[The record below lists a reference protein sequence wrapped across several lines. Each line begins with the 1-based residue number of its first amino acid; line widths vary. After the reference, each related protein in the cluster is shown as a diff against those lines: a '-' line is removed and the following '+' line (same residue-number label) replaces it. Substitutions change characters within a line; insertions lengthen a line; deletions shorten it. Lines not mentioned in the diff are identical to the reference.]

1 MTGLRGEEARFLA
14 ILLAIA
20 LTGCGGLLPDPPK
33 RQLYRLEP
41 ALTSP
46 AARLPQVAVQLLVA
60 VPLAPSGLDT
70 SRIALSRTPLSL
82 DYFADSEWADR
93 APLLVQSALIDAFE
107 KSRAVGAVARDSAAF
122 RADFVLETT
131 IRDFQAA
138 YAEWAAA
145 RFRRAQRKAGQDPRT
160 QDRRANH
167 PEPRGGGG
175 CERCPRRRA
184 RLRRSPRRRRRRPRR
199 LDRYQSRLVPAPRI
213 ATLTDTFRS
222 RILKGSGR

>member
-1 MTGLRGEEARFLA
+1 MSGLRGGGARSLA
-14 ILLAIA
+14 ILLAIV

-41 ALTSP
+41 ALAPP
-46 AARLPQVAVQLLVA
+46 AMRLPQLPVQLLVA
-60 VPLAPSGLDT
+60 VPLAPAGLDT

-107 KSRAVGAVARDSAAF
+107 KSRAVGSVARDSAAF

-138 YAEWAAA
+138 YDAPNGPPRVSVGLNAKLVKIPERKIVGQTTLIREAPVAANDVPAVVRAFGEALGAAA
-145 RFRRAQRKAGQDPRT
+145 GDLVAWTVNNPGLSQRRASL
-160 QDRRANH
+160 H
-167 PEPRGGGG
+167 
-175 CERCPRRRA
+175 
-184 RLRRSPRRRRRRPRR
+184 
-199 LDRYQSRLVPAPRI
+199 
-213 ATLTDTFRS
+213 
-222 RILKGSGR
+222 

>member
-1 MTGLRGEEARFLA
+1 MTGLRGGEARFLA
-14 ILLAIA
+14 ILLALA

-46 AARLPQVAVQLLVA
+46 AARLPQVPVQLLVA
-60 VPLAPSGLDT
+60 VPLAPAGLDT
-70 SRIALSRTPLSL
+70 ARIALSRTPLSL
-82 DYFADSEWADR
+82 DYFAESEWADR

-138 YAEWAAA
+138 YDAPNGPPRVSVALNAKLVRIPERKIVGQTTLSREAAVAANDVPAVVRAFGEALGAAA
-145 RFRRAQRKAGQDPRT
+145 GDLVAWTVTNPGLSQRRASL
-160 QDRRANH
+160 H
-167 PEPRGGGG
+167 
-175 CERCPRRRA
+175 
-184 RLRRSPRRRRRRPRR
+184 
-199 LDRYQSRLVPAPRI
+199 
-213 ATLTDTFRS
+213 
-222 RILKGSGR
+222 

>member
-1 MTGLRGEEARFLA
+1 MTGLRGGGARSLP

-41 ALTSP
+41 ALAP
-46 AARLPQVAVQLLVA
+46 AAARLPQVPVQLLVA

-138 YAEWAAA
+138 YDAPNGPPRVSVALNAKLVKIPERKIVGQTTLSREAAVAANDVPAVVRAFGEALGAAA
-145 RFRRAQRKAGQDPRT
+145 GDLVAWTVTNPGLSQRRASL
-160 QDRRANH
+160 H
-167 PEPRGGGG
+167 
-175 CERCPRRRA
+175 
-184 RLRRSPRRRRRRPRR
+184 
-199 LDRYQSRLVPAPRI
+199 
-213 ATLTDTFRS
+213 
-222 RILKGSGR
+222 

>member
-1 MTGLRGEEARFLA
+1 MTGLRGGGARFLA
-14 ILLAIA
+14 ILLALA

-46 AARLPQVAVQLLVA
+46 AARLPQVPVQLLVA

-138 YAEWAAA
+138 YDAPNGPPRVSVALNAKLVKIPERKIVGQTTLSREAAVAANDVPAVVRAFGEALGAAA
-145 RFRRAQRKAGQDPRT
+145 GDLVAWTVTNPGLSQRRASL
-160 QDRRANH
+160 H
-167 PEPRGGGG
+167 
-175 CERCPRRRA
+175 
-184 RLRRSPRRRRRRPRR
+184 
-199 LDRYQSRLVPAPRI
+199 
-213 ATLTDTFRS
+213 
-222 RILKGSGR
+222 

>member
-1 MTGLRGEEARFLA
+1 MTGLRGGGARSLA
-14 ILLAIA
+14 ILLALA

-46 AARLPQVAVQLLVA
+46 AARLPQVPVQLLVA

-138 YAEWAAA
+138 YDAPNGPPRVSVALNAKLVKIPERKIVGQTTLSREAAVAANDVPAVVRAFGEALGAAA
-145 RFRRAQRKAGQDPRT
+145 GDLVAWTVTNPGLSQRRASL
-160 QDRRANH
+160 H
-167 PEPRGGGG
+167 
-175 CERCPRRRA
+175 
-184 RLRRSPRRRRRRPRR
+184 
-199 LDRYQSRLVPAPRI
+199 
-213 ATLTDTFRS
+213 
-222 RILKGSGR
+222 

>member
-1 MTGLRGEEARFLA
+1 MTGLRGEGARFLA
-14 ILLAIA
+14 ILLALA

-46 AARLPQVAVQLLVA
+46 AARLPQVPVQLLVA

-138 YAEWAAA
+138 YDAPNGPPRVSVALNAKLVKIPERKIVGQTTLSREAAVAANDVPAVVRAFGEALGAAA
-145 RFRRAQRKAGQDPRT
+145 GDLVAWTVTNPGLSQRRASL
-160 QDRRANH
+160 H
-167 PEPRGGGG
+167 
-175 CERCPRRRA
+175 
-184 RLRRSPRRRRRRPRR
+184 
-199 LDRYQSRLVPAPRI
+199 
-213 ATLTDTFRS
+213 
-222 RILKGSGR
+222 

>member
-1 MTGLRGEEARFLA
+1 MTGLRGEGARFLA
-14 ILLAIA
+14 ILLALA

-41 ALTSP
+41 ALVPP
-46 AARLPQVAVQLLVA
+46 AARLPLVPVQLLVA

-138 YAEWAAA
+138 YDAPNGPPRVSVALNAKLVKIPERKIVGQTTLSREAAVAANDVPAVVRAFGEALGAAA
-145 RFRRAQRKAGQDPRT
+145 GDLVAWTVTNPGLSQRRASL
-160 QDRRANH
+160 H
-167 PEPRGGGG
+167 
-175 CERCPRRRA
+175 
-184 RLRRSPRRRRRRPRR
+184 
-199 LDRYQSRLVPAPRI
+199 
-213 ATLTDTFRS
+213 
-222 RILKGSGR
+222 

>member
-1 MTGLRGEEARFLA
+1 MTGLRGEGARFLA
-14 ILLAIA
+14 ILLALA

-41 ALTSP
+41 ALVPP
-46 AARLPQVAVQLLVA
+46 AARLPLVPVQLLVA

-138 YAEWAAA
+138 YDAPNGPPRVSVALNAKLVKIPERKIVGQTTLSREAAVAANDVPAVVRAFGEALGAAA
-145 RFRRAQRKAGQDPRT
+145 GELVAWTVTNPGLSQRRASL
-160 QDRRANH
+160 H
-167 PEPRGGGG
+167 
-175 CERCPRRRA
+175 
-184 RLRRSPRRRRRRPRR
+184 
-199 LDRYQSRLVPAPRI
+199 
-213 ATLTDTFRS
+213 
-222 RILKGSGR
+222 

>member
-1 MTGLRGEEARFLA
+1 MTGLRGGGARSLA

-41 ALTSP
+41 ALVPP
-46 AARLPQVAVQLLVA
+46 AARLPLVPVQLLVA

-138 YAEWAAA
+138 YDAPNGPPRVSVALNAKLVKIPERKIVGQTTLSREAAVAANDVPAVVRAFGEALGAAA
-145 RFRRAQRKAGQDPRT
+145 GDLVAWTVTNPGLSQRRASL
-160 QDRRANH
+160 H
-167 PEPRGGGG
+167 
-175 CERCPRRRA
+175 
-184 RLRRSPRRRRRRPRR
+184 
-199 LDRYQSRLVPAPRI
+199 
-213 ATLTDTFRS
+213 
-222 RILKGSGR
+222 

>member
-20 LTGCGGLLPDPPK
+20 LSGCGGLLPDPPK

-138 YAEWAAA
+138 YDAPNGPPRVSVALNAKLVKIPERKIVGQTTLSREAAVAANDVPAVVRAFGEALGAAA
-145 RFRRAQRKAGQDPRT
+145 GDLVAWTVTNPGLSQRRASL
-160 QDRRANH
+160 H
-167 PEPRGGGG
+167 
-175 CERCPRRRA
+175 
-184 RLRRSPRRRRRRPRR
+184 
-199 LDRYQSRLVPAPRI
+199 
-213 ATLTDTFRS
+213 
-222 RILKGSGR
+222 